1 MTAPQPPGGRRDRAA
16 RNEQRILEAA
26 RAVLVEDPGAPI
38 AAVARH
44 AGVGMSALYRHYR
57 SKDELLQRLALDGLR
72 RYLDAVQAAL
82 DDDGDPWTTFAG
94 FMRRALDAGTSS
106 LTLRFAG
113 TFTATQELQREGR
126 RAYEATL
133 RLLDRAKAAGVLRPD
148 IDVGDLSLLFEQL
161 QAVRAGDQRRT
172 AQLRHRYLALV
183 LDGLHQASAASLPA
197 RPPSWREISRRYDE
211 RPADRAD

>member
-1 MTAPQPPGGRRDRAA
+1 MSATTAPEPIGRRARAA

-26 RAVLVEDPGAPI
+26 RAVLADDPGAPI

-44 AGVGMSALYRHYR
+44 AGVGMSALYSRYR

-82 DDDGDPWTTFAG
+82 DDDGDPWTVFAG

-106 LTLRFAG
+106 LTPRFAG
-113 TFTATQELQREGR
+113 TFTATEELQREAR
-126 RAYEATL
+126 RAYDATL
-133 RLLDRAKAAGVLRPD
+133 RLLQRAKAAGVLRPD

-161 QAVRAGDQRRT
+161 QAVRAGDRRRT

-197 RPPSWREISRRYDE
+197 RPPTWREISRRYE
-211 RPADRAD
+211 KKRPAD

>member
-1 MTAPQPPGGRRDRAA
+1 MSATTAPEPPSGRRARAA
-16 RNEQRILEAA
+16 HNEQRILEAA
-26 RAVLVEDPGAPI
+26 RAVFVDDPGAPI

-44 AGVGMSALYRHYR
+44 AGVGMSALYRRYR

-72 RYLDAVQAAL
+72 RYLDEVQAAL
-82 DDDGDPWTTFAG
+82 DDDGDPWAAFAG

-113 TFTATQELQREGR
+113 SFTATEELQREGR
-126 RAYEATL
+126 RAFEATQ
-133 RLLDRAKAAGVLRPD
+133 RLLQRAKAAGMLRPD
-148 IDVGDLSLLFEQL
+148 IEVGDLSLLFEQL

-183 LDGLHQASAASLPA
+183 LDGLRQDTAAPLPA
-197 RPPSWREISRRYDE
+197 RAPSWREISHRYD
-211 RPADRAD
+211 DRSSR

>member
-1 MTAPQPPGGRRDRAA
+1 MSATTAPGPPSGRRARAA

-26 RAVLVEDPGAPI
+26 RAVLLDDPGAPI

-44 AGVGMSALYRHYR
+44 AGVGMSALYSRYR

-82 DDDGDPWTTFAG
+82 DDDGDPWTAFAG

-106 LTLRFAG
+106 LTPRFAG
-113 TFTATQELQREGR
+113 TFTATEELQGEGR

-133 RLLDRAKAAGVLRPD
+133 RLLERAKAAGALRPD

-161 QAVRAGDQRRT
+161 QAVRAGDQGRT

-183 LDGLHQASAASLPA
+183 LDGLHQTSATSLPA
-197 RPPSWREISRRYDE
+197 RPPTWREISRRYE
-211 RPADRAD
+211 KRPGV